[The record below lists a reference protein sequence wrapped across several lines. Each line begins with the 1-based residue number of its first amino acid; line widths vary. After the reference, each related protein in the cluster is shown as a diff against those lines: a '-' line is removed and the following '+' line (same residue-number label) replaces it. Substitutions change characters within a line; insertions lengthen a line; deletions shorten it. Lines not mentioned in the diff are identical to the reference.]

1 MYYYF
6 WLVTIKISK
15 VSIDYLF
22 LYTTY
27 ADDTTSFFENKESVE
42 EFVKTFTLF
51 SSFSDLKPNICKC
64 EICGLSPLKGVE
76 MAVCGMQSVDLTR
89 DAIKILGI
97 YFSHKINLMNQKND
111 RRAITNVHGI
121 LKLWRMRN
129 SSIEGKVAVFK
140 TLAMST
146 LVYLALLAFIPNHI
160 TDEVAK
166 KKKYFIWFDSFPKI
180 KHETLKMEFKVGA

>member
-1 MYYYF
+1 MFYYF

-27 ADDTTSFFENKESVE
+27 ADDTTSFFESKESVE

-51 SSFSDLKPNICKC
+51 SSFSGLKPKICKC

-89 DAIKILGI
+89 DDIKILGI

-129 SSIEGKVAVFK
+129 SSKVAVFK
-140 TLAMST
+140 TLAMSK

-166 KKKYFIWFDSFPKI
+166 IQKYFIWFDSFPKI